1 MLRKKKSEMK
11 EQSPVFHRI
20 LLILALFNILMCPL
34 LFVGGVFFPSSLGF
48 LEPILCPSGMH
59 LDKLTESIADA
70 RGNTTGIYLVCTD
83 GDEQVDVSGKMLII
97 LFGVGIV
104 GVGLLVTWA
113 LISPS
118 KKPDAPKI
126 TME

>member
-1 MLRKKKSEMK
+1 MEKQTLVSRK
-11 EQSPVFHRI
+11 I
-20 LLILALFNILMCPL
+20 LLILALFTILMCPL
-34 LFVGGVFFPSSLGF
+34 LFIGGVFFPSSLAF

-59 LDKLTESIADA
+59 LDQLTESISDP
-70 RGNTTGIYLVCTD
+70 RGNANAIYLVCTD
-83 GDEQVDVSGKMLII
+83 GREQVDVTGKMLII

-113 LISPS
+113 PMDPN
-118 KKPDAPKI
+118 KEPDIPKI